1 MIRIHRIAAATLVA
15 ASALSAQAA
24 DFYVGGSVGSSKYK
38 TDGDTV
44 QDGSLTLRLTD
55 KSDTG
60 LKIFGGAEITS
71 NVAVEAGYVDLGKLK
86 FSGNAAGNPFTGDIR
101 GTGFFIDA
109 VGQLPVAND
118 FTLFGKLG
126 VFSGKAKVSVN
137 VSGVGSGSDSDSGTD
152 VTFGLGASYA
162 LTKNLSVRGEWER
175 FRFKVYGDKSD
186 ADLLSVGLS
195 YKF

>member
-1 MIRIHRIAAATLVA
+1 MIRIHRIAAAVLA
-15 ASALSAQAA
+15 AAGALSAQAA
-24 DFYVGGSVGSSKYK
+24 DFYVGGSAGSSKYK
-38 TDGDTV
+38 TDGDQV

-71 NVAVEAGYVDLGKLK
+71 NFAVEAGYVDLGKLK
-86 FSGNAAGNPFTGDIR
+86 FSGNAAGSPFTGDIR
-101 GTGFFIDA
+101 GTGLFIDA

-152 VTFGLGASYA
+152 VTFGLGAGYA
-162 LTKNLSVRGEWER
+162 ITKNLSVRGEWER

-186 ADLLSVGLS
+186 ADLVSVGLS